1 MSALASGIRQALRPA
16 PLPTSH
22 AATTR
27 VALIGSGQVAR
38 ALAAQVDSQVPHGAR
53 LELAQICNSR
63 ADARLRGKTWRQ
75 AVIQLDAGL
84 AADRERLD
92 RAPELA
98 DAINLVIDASASDV
112 VAAQHARWLCEGRAV
127 VTANKLGLGGPAERA
142 ERLQAQIDTGA
153 HYGDSA
159 TVGAGLGAI
168 ARLRAFVACGE
179 PVHEIAGVLSGSLA
193 WLFDRFDGQRPFAE
207 LVDEARALGLTEPD
221 PRQDLAGL
229 DVARK
234 LRILAR
240 AAGWSVTDDGVQL
253 DPLLGSV
260 LNATSGESAISR
272 LGEGLSKRFADCP
285 CKNARLAVVARAT
298 PDSARIVIEWLGP
311 DDPLGQRRG
320 CENAVLIRSRRYAEH
335 PLLLRGPGAGPQLT
349 AAALLE
355 DALASGSWR
364 ARTATRS

>member
-1 MSALASGIRQALRPA
+1 MSVLASGIRQALRPL
-16 PLPTSH
+16 PLPVGPE
-22 AATTR
+22 ATR

-38 ALAAQVDSQVPHGAR
+38 AMAAQVDSQVPHGAK
-53 LELAQICNSR
+53 LALAQICNSR
-63 ADARLRGKTWRQ
+63 ADARVRGKSWQR
-75 AVIQLDAGL
+75 AVIQLDDGL
-84 AADRERLD
+84 AADRERHD
-92 RAPELA
+92 RAPDLA
-98 DAINLVIDASASDV
+98 DGIALVIDASASDV
-112 VAAQHARWLCEGRAV
+112 VAAQHARWLGEGRAV

-142 ERLQAQIDTGA
+142 ARVQAQIDAGA

-193 WLFDRFDGQRPFAE
+193 WLFDRFDGRRPFAE

-240 AAGWSVTDDGVQL
+240 AAGWTVTDDGVKF
-253 DPLLGSV
+253 DPLL
-260 LNATSGESAISR
+260 NAVRAAASSESAIA
-272 LGEGLSKRFADCP
+272 GLAASLSERFIARP
-285 CKNARLAVVARAT
+285 CAAARLAVVARAT
-298 PDSARIVIEWLGP
+298 PESARITLEWLGP
-311 DDPLGQRRG
+311 DDPLAQRRG
-320 CENAVLIRSRRYAEH
+320 CENAVQIRSRRYAEH

-355 DALASGSWR
+355 DALASHTWR
-364 ARTATRS
+364 ARAVTSA